1 VEHVIALAGDPKR
14 RLAIKRQTVERSHR
28 LYDGSLYV
36 RSFERF
42 CEDLLCS

>member
-1 VEHVIALAGDPKR
+1 
-14 RLAIKRQTVERSHR
+14 VERSHR